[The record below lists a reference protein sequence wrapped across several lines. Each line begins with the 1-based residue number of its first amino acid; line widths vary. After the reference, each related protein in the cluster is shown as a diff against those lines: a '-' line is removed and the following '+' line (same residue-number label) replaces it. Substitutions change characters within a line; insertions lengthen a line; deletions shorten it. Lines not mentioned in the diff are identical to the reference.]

1 MDALPPTRP
10 PNRITEEQYDMIRYL
25 RRIKKTNP
33 RKLMFIQPLF
43 MEFEFGPFQR
53 IHEILRRT
61 DADIGP
67 AVNLWCSNRVEA
79 EERYGHIGY
88 WDVSSVTNMRDLF
101 RAKENFNDDIRHWD
115 VSNVTNMV
123 NMFWNARTFNQ
134 AIGNWDVS
142 KVTDM
147 SFMFSLAENFNQ
159 PIRDWDVSKVTN
171 MGWMFNFALAF
182 NQPIGDWDVSKVT
195 NMTSMFSGARRFN
208 QPIGAWDVSNVT
220 SERFMFADCPIS
232 NANKPARFRGGG
244 AKNRRRASRKRSQ
257 KGKLSRKG
265 RRTLKR
271 AARR

>member
-43 MEFEFGPFQR
+43 MQFEFGPFQR

-101 RAKENFNDDIRHWD
+101 RAKSTFNDDIRHWD
-115 VSNVTNMV
+115 VSNVTDMND
-123 NMFWNARTFNQ
+123 MFWGASNFNQ
-134 AIGNWDVS
+134 PIGDWDVS

-147 SFMFSLAENFNQ
+147 SFMFSRAHN
-159 PIRDWDVSKVTN
+159 
-171 MGWMFNFALAF
+171 F

-195 NMTSMFSGARRFN
+195 KMDAMFSGARSFN
-208 QPIGAWDVSNVT
+208 QPIGAWDVSRVT

-244 AKNRRRASRKRSQ
+244 AKNRRRASRKGTR
-257 KGKLSRKG
+257 SRKG

-271 AARR
+271 CARRTRRR